1 MTQTVEPKTFATDR
15 QFVHT
20 GVNWEQFKLIRSG
33 FADSPGIRLFFYK
46 GELEILAVS
55 PEHEVFKSIIGHL
68 VETYLV
74 DREIEFYP
82 TGSMTQEIE
91 EVVSAQA
98 DESYCLGEDKS
109 QSAKQGTNP
118 TPNLSIEVVFT
129 SGGTS
134 KLNRYRALGVPE
146 VWFWEDGV
154 FALYHLRAD
163 GYEKIDRSEVL
174 PELDLEL
181 LSRCV
186 LMAATSRIEAIKEF
200 RRGIASL

>member
-1 MTQTVEPKTFATDR
+1 VEIF
-15 QFVHT
+15 
-20 GVNWEQFKLIRSG
+20 
-33 FADSPGIRLFFYK
+33 
-46 GELEILAVS
+46 AVS

-74 DREIEFYP
+74 EQGIEFYP

-98 DESYCLGEDKS
+98 DESYCLGEIKS
-109 QSAKQGTNP
+109 VSARGGANP
-118 TPNLSIEVVFT
+118 TPDLSIEVVFT
-129 SGGTS
+129 SGGVS

-154 FALYHLRAD
+154 FALYHLRSD
-163 GYEKIDRSEVL
+163 GYEPIDRSQLL

-181 LSRCV
+181 LCRCI
-186 LMAATSRIEAIKEF
+186 LMAATSRVEAIREF
-200 RRGIASL
+200 RRGIAS